1 MPVPLGCFVCLGV
14 ALLLN
19 LLLYLDYNLT
29 WVGLLDLLI
38 LLLHNDGLDGR
49 NRFYWL
55 QLHRYLRLSKA
66 DVWFEVV
73 EEWLELWM
81 FKNFGAGLD
90 GDSLSIIERHI
101 DAADR
106 VITRKEERY
115 KAYDY

>member
-1 MPVPLGCFVCLGV
+1 
-14 ALLLN
+14 
-19 LLLYLDYNLT
+19 
-29 WVGLLDLLI
+29 
-38 LLLHNDGLDGR
+38 
-49 NRFYWL
+49 
-55 QLHRYLRLSKA
+55 
-66 DVWFEVV
+66 
-73 EEWLELWM
+73 M